1 MKKVTFSITV
11 LGIMIMLVLL
21 VACGGGEA
29 PTEEVVAATPVPA
42 PTEEAAAVTPV
53 PAPAEESPPEPAE
66 QAVEEAPVEAELPAA
81 EETGGAIDSYQD
93 VEPAVIEI
101 QSQGSFVDPAEG
113 LQLNTAGGGSGFI
126 IDESGIAVTN
136 NHVVTGAAF
145 LEVWVGTESEPR
157 NAQILGV
164 SECSDLAVIDIE
176 GEGFPYLEWYDSE
189 TEVGTE
195 IYVAGF
201 PVGDP
206 QFTLTR
212 GIVSKREAD
221 GRTSRSAIDHII
233 EYDATT
239 NPGNSGGPVVD
250 ENGKVVA
257 IHFASYPELRQAF
270 GISHD
275 VAEDIVE
282 QMRQG
287 QDVLALGINGSA
299 VNDDDGLSGI
309 WVSSVESG
317 SPADVAG
324 IKGGDI
330 VTMMEG
336 LVLATDGTMS
346 DYCNILRSHQPG
358 DALSV
363 EVLRFDTEE
372 LLEGQINGR
381 PLETSFSFAEEIAET
396 SGGDQ
401 VEGDAEIY
409 DYVSIT
415 DDSGSIVMEVPAEWT
430 DIDGSAWVDDDDGS
444 ILGGSLKASSNLVDF
459 QETFAVP
466 GVELIASA
474 GLATAEIGELIDA
487 YDYSDF
493 CTYDGR
499 YDYDDSV
506 YTGAYDLYIDC
517 ADSESINVILA
528 AKPEDLSHAVVL
540 EGQAVS
546 DADVDALDQVLRTF
560 NVVGALPDS

>member
-1 MKKVTFSITV
+1 MKKLTFSIA
-11 LGIMIMLVLL
+11 IMGTMIILVLL
-21 VACGGGEA
+21 AACGGGET
-29 PTEEVVAATPVPA
+29 PTEETAATAPPPA
-42 PTEEAAAVTPV
+42 PTEE
-53 PAPAEESPPEPAE
+53 SLPEPTR
-66 QAVEEAPVEAELPAA
+66 QAVEEAPVEAELPAV
-81 EETGGAIDSYQD
+81 EETGGAINSYQD
-93 VEPAVIEI
+93 VEAAVIEI

-126 IDESGIAVTN
+126 IDDSGIAVTN

-145 LEVWVGTESEPR
+145 LEVWVGSENEPR

-164 SECSDLAVIDIE
+164 SECSDLAIIDIE
-176 GEGFPYLEWYDSE
+176 GEGFPYLEWYDGE

-195 IYVAGF
+195 IYVAGY

-212 GIVSKREAD
+212 GIISKREAD
-221 GRTSRSAIDHII
+221 GRTSRSAIEHII

-239 NPGNSGGPVVD
+239 NPGNSGSPVVD
-250 ENGKVVA
+250 EHGKVVA

-275 VAEDIVE
+275 VAKGIVD
-282 QMRQG
+282 QLSQG
-287 QDVLALGINGSA
+287 EDVLALGINGTA

-358 DALSV
+358 DTLGI
-363 EVLRFDTEE
+363 EVLRLDTEE

-381 PLETSFSFAEEIAET
+381 PLEATFSFAEEIAE
-396 SGGDQ
+396 SAGGDQ
-401 VEGDAEIY
+401 VESDAEIY
-409 DYVSIT
+409 DYIAIT
-415 DDSGSIVMEVPAEWT
+415 DDSESIVMEVPAEWT
-430 DIDGSAWVDDDDGS
+430 DIDGSVWVDDDDGS
-444 ILGGSLKASSNLVDF
+444 ILGGSLKASPNLVDF

-466 GVELIASA
+466 GVELIASV
-474 GLATAEIGELIDA
+474 GLAEADISELIGA
-487 YDYSDF
+487 YDYSDY

-506 YTGAYDLYIDC
+506 YTGAYDLYIAC
-517 ADSESINVILA
+517 TDSDSINVILA
-528 AKPEDLSHAVVL
+528 AKPEDMSHAVVL
-540 EGQAVS
+540 EGQAVT
-546 DADVDALDQVLRTF
+546 DADVEALDQVLKTF
-560 NVVGALPDS
+560 NVVDALPDS